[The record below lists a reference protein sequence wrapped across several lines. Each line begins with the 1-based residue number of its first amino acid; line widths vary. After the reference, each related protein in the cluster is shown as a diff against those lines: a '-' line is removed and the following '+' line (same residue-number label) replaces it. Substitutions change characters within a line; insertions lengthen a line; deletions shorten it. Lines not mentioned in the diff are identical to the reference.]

1 MLRFVCVFCLAASPL
16 FFFISCG
23 SSDTDTVINGQDGN
37 GQDTVKNTADELV
50 QFKYDL
56 TIGNIPIPFDILS
69 KLTASGAVFKKEF
82 LNTPSS
88 VSKYSQ
94 NNNKALNLGIYGG
107 DLAYAICFEQYQE
120 VGGYLKSTKKL
131 ADDLGI
137 PIAFD
142 QRALTNFEKYKNNK
156 DSLESLVFSSYAAVD
171 KTLKSNE
178 RIGLASLVVVGSWLE
193 GLHTTIKTLGDVP
206 RDDANKALYVKIWE
220 QKGHLNKLLDLL
232 AEFKSDAY
240 FGELITELQGIK
252 SVYDNL
258 EVKSEIS
265 QKEIQT
271 VGKKTEELRNKII
284 AG

>member
-1 MLRFVCVFCLAASPL
+1 MLRFVCVFCLVASTL
-16 FFFISCG
+16 LFFISCG
-23 SSDTDTVINGQDGN
+23 SSDTDTVINGQGGN
-37 GQDTVKNTADELV
+37 EQDTVKNTADELV

-69 KLTASGAVFKKEF
+69 KLTASGAAFKKEF
-82 LNTPSS
+82 LNAPAS

-193 GLHTTIKTLGDVP
+193 GLYTTIKTLGDVP

-240 FGELITELQGIK
+240 FGEMITELQGIK